1 MQLTLDGDLEAGSGF
16 SMEFPVVAVAVVV
29 AAVLVAGCT
38 WTFVSCPGKS
48 RLWLKKPR
56 REDA

>member
-1 MQLTLDGDLEAGSGF
+1 MQLTLDGGLEARADF
-16 SMEFPVVAVAVVV
+16 SMEFPVVAVVVV
-29 AAVLVAGCT
+29 VLAVGGT